1 MRTRKHAL
9 LDPGLIVAICS
20 LGLGALGM
28 ALFIDDALEELVDSI
43 ALEQGERYADAIAEF
58 RTLYTSEVVAPA
70 REAGVRV
77 IHDYEAHSGAI
88 PLPATLSM
96 MLGSRLAETAGSGGM
111 RLYSSYPFPWR
122 EEEGGPKDDF
132 ERDALEFLNHS
143 PDRSFHR
150 FELVDGVPSVRV
162 AKADVLRAECVSC
175 HNSHPDTPKSDWS
188 EGDVRGV
195 LAVTLPLN
203 SATAQTE
210 SAAAKLWAA
219 MGCLLAGSLW
229 VFWRVSRRLMRQSGE
244 LVAGRN
250 ELEREG
256 LLRGRAESERARYA
270 ALMEKHRENEL
281 RLNAILEHAAEGILV
296 IDTRGIVEIVNTTAT
311 EVFGYGAEEILGQNV
326 SMLMTAADA
335 ERHDGYLARY
345 LETGEARVIG
355 SGREVRGRRKDG
367 TEFPMQLAVSEI
379 ESTSGAVFMGLVRDL
394 SEQQS
399 LEAQLLQAQ
408 KLESIGQLAAGIAH
422 EINTP
427 AQYVGDNVEF
437 LEQSFGELGELLKK
451 YRVLHAA
458 AEAGD
463 VPPELVSEVSEA
475 TEAADIEYLEEEIPR
490 ALAQS
495 REGIGSVTKIVRAMK
510 DFSHPGSADKRPT
523 DLNRAIDSTV
533 TVARSEWKYVAELTT
548 DFDADLPQVPCLA
561 GKLNQVVL
569 NLVVNAAQALSEGQP
584 DGSSEK
590 GQIRIRT
597 VREGDDWAVIEV
609 SDTGPGMPEEIR
621 SKVFDPF
628 FTTKEVGKGT
638 GQGLAIAHSVVVE
651 QHGGTIEVESEV
663 GQGTTFRIRL
673 PLGEPREGEVSA

>member
-1 MRTRKHAL
+1 MKVLLADDSRTQLQQTKSLVEGWGFETVAVGDGGAAIREFYADSALQLVIVDWEMPVLDGPRVIAQLKSAGRLVYALMVTGKAGEADLELAFSAGADDFIEKPFRPAELHARL
-9 LDPGLIVAICS
+9 RA
-20 LGLGALGM
+20 
-28 ALFIDDALEELVDSI
+28 
-43 ALEQGERYADAIAEF
+43 GER
-58 RTLYTSEVVAPA
+58 LV
-70 REAGVRV
+70 
-77 IHDYEAHSGAI
+77 
-88 PLPATLSM
+88 
-96 MLGSRLAETAGSGGM
+96 ETQ
-111 RLYSSYPFPWR
+111 
-122 EEEGGPKDDF
+122 
-132 ERDALEFLNHS
+132 
-143 PDRSFHR
+143 
-150 FELVDGVPSVRV
+150 
-162 AKADVLRAECVSC
+162 AK
-175 HNSHPDTPKSDWS
+175 
-188 EGDVRGV
+188 
-195 LAVTLPLN
+195 
-203 SATAQTE
+203 
-210 SAAAKLWAA
+210 
-219 MGCLLAGSLW
+219 
-229 VFWRVSRRLMRQSGE
+229 
-244 LVAGRN
+244 
-250 ELEREG
+250 
-256 LLRGRAESERARYA
+256 
-270 ALMEKHRENEL
+270 
-281 RLNAILEHAAEGILV
+281 
-296 IDTRGIVEIVNTTAT
+296 
-311 EVFGYGAEEILGQNV
+311 
-326 SMLMTAADA
+326 
-335 ERHDGYLARY
+335 
-345 LETGEARVIG
+345 
-355 SGREVRGRRKDG
+355 
-367 TEFPMQLAVSEI
+367 
-379 ESTSGAVFMGLVRDL
+379 
-394 SEQQS
+394 
-399 LEAQLLQAQ
+399 LLQAQ

-673 PLGEPREGEVSA
+673 PLGEPRQGEATE